1 MEMLYAL
8 LLSVLTLMVGL
19 RISRGSQ
26 EENCDMWAMVKAQ
39 RELQAVR
46 VHPRQ
51 VKNKDDEGP
60 FY

>member
-1 MEMLYAL
+1 MEILYAL
-8 LLSVLTLMVGL
+8 LLSVLTLMIGL

-46 VHPRQ
+46 VQSRQ
-51 VKNKDDEGP
+51 LTNKDDERP
-60 FY
+60 F